1 MAETDV
7 LAETVSDTACQA
19 PGVPTSGRSF
29 HGDGSRLWKEYSN
42 DKR

>member
-7 LAETVSDTACQA
+7 LAETGVRHRLPG
-19 PGVPTSGRSF
+19 PGVPTSRRSF
-29 HGDGSRLWKEYSN
+29 HGDGSSLWKEYSN